1 MDRYITTLLLF
12 KELTEFLLPGNSKEA
27 ATLANPEEESDEAK
41 ESEADPVEVIS
52 SYTLLHVVMSCLPGW
67 EHGKV
72 LPNGAVRAALQ
83 HFVQG
88 ERTTGA
94 RTREG
99 GRGGGG
105 RRRRGGQGGQT

>member
-52 SYTLLHVVMSCLPGW
+52 SCKHTPPCCYILPPRLEAW
-67 EHGKV
+67 QSPPK
-72 LPNGAVRAALQ
+72 RS
-83 HFVQG
+83 
-88 ERTTGA
+88 R
-94 RTREG
+94 
-99 GRGGGG
+99 
-105 RRRRGGQGGQT
+105 